1 MWHVIDQ
8 QDKHLFIHILAIIEQ
23 HVSDIILR
31 DEAIA
36 KNRRNS
42 PSKKKKK
49 IDYRTQNKN
58 S

>member
-36 KNRRNS
+36 KNRKIQ
-42 PSKKKKK
+42 KKKKK
-49 IDYRTQNKN
+49 DRL
-58 S
+58 

>member
-1 MWHVIDQ
+1 MWHVIDH

-42 PSKKKKK
+42 PSKKK